1 MGDEPYLSVTQLRM
15 YLRCPLQYYFRYVC
29 GLKIPP
35 SGDVTLGRTVHETLE
50 QNYRQ
55 KIQTRQDLPLEQL
68 HDIFSER
75 WEEESRYAR
84 FQEDEKP
91 GHLKDDGVR
100 LLGAYHREVAPR
112 VQPVEV
118 EREFL
123 LETGVTEL
131 PLKGYIDL
139 IDEQGTIIDHKTT
152 RRSFPPHAAET
163 DIQLTAYALAYRAL
177 RGKPEKGLRLDVL
190 VRTKQPK
197 VQQLPTTRAQAD
209 IDRFLR
215 LAEHVERAI
224 NTGIFYPN
232 ENFMCGICG
241 YKELCG
247 EW

>member
-1 MGDEPYLSVTQLRM
+1 MNDEPHLSVTQLRM
-15 YLRCPLQYYFRYVC
+15 YLRCPLQYYFRYIC

-55 KIQTRQDLPLEQL
+55 KIVTRQDLPLEQMR
-68 HDIFSER
+68 DIFSER
-75 WEEESRYAR
+75 WEEESQYAR
-84 FQEDEKP
+84 FEEEENP

-100 LLGAYHREVAPR
+100 LLEVYHREVAPK

-118 EREFL
+118 EREFTL
-123 LETGVTEL
+123 DTGVTEL

-139 IDEQGTIIDHKTT
+139 IDDHGIIIDHKTT
-152 RRSFPPHAAET
+152 RRSFPQDAAET
-163 DIQLTAYALAYRAL
+163 DIQLTAYSLAYRAL
-177 RGKPEKGLRLDVL
+177 RGKQETGLRLDVL
-190 VRTKQPK
+190 VRTKRPK
-197 VQQLPTTRAQAD
+197 IQQLQTARTQAD

-215 LAEHVERAI
+215 LAEHVGRAI

-241 YKELCG
+241 YREMCE